1 MNEQLTEQHNDLE
14 KLPRMLDMVDPIE
27 YHELLNSVAEE
38 VSLEELGTPEL
49 QSVIDGMIDV
59 ANGKGHDEE
68 DSRQVVGLAAPQ
80 IGVGKRIILIDMT
93 ASGAVQEQRLTEII
107 NPEITYHSDD
117 KLDGREGCWSC
128 GDVCGN
134 VARSRAVTVKGINRA
149 GDSVTYD
156 LDGFVARV
164 VQHETDHLDGV
175 RFPDRIP
182 ADEPWRLHNVR
193 ASQFEQYRTDW
204 PNWPRLYSRS
214 DWEKLRDGI
223 SREHS
228 SAVIETVR
236 DPQSL
241 RSLKVDMNVDPVYL
255 AKLEREI
262 NEGKLIV
269 FAAQMHGNYVGRVGL
284 CVSEADEEA
293 FRQQLPSV
301 PVVYSLEV
309 LDGHKNQGIATQLM
323 DIVESEVRRRGFD
336 KIALGVVADN
346 QIARTMYEARG
357 YLYVRLGDSETID
370 SHWDVTGQDGG
381 TEHVIV
387 RLLPMVK
394 SLSSR

>member
-1 MNEQLTEQHNDLE
+1 
-14 KLPRMLDMVDPIE
+14 MLDIRFIRENPEKVQQNAKERGYNVSIA
-27 YHELLNSVAEE
+27 ELLAVDEHRR
-38 VSLEELGTPEL
+38 EL
-49 QSVIDGMIDV
+49 QQQVDDLREQRNQNSAKMKG
-59 ANGKGHDEE
+59 GKPSQE
-68 DSRQVVGLAAPQ
+68 
-80 IGVGKRIILIDMT
+80 LID
-93 ASGAVQEQRLTEII
+93 
-107 NPEITYHSDD
+107 
-117 KLDGREGCWSC
+117 
-128 GDVCGN
+128 
-134 VARSRAVTVKGINRA
+134 
-149 GDSVTYD
+149 
-156 LDGFVARV
+156 
-164 VQHETDHLDGV
+164 
-175 RFPDRIP
+175 
-182 ADEPWRLHNVR
+182 
-193 ASQFEQYRTDW
+193 
-204 PNWPRLYSRS
+204 
-214 DWEKLRDGI
+214 
-223 SREHS
+223 
-228 SAVIETVR
+228 
-236 DPQSL
+236 
-241 RSLKVDMNVDPVYL
+241 
-255 AKLEREI
+255 
-262 NEGKLIV
+262 EGKLIV